1 MHLGSL
7 CVVLSRHWP
16 HCIEE
21 NNVCFLQYT
30 VFYWETLQYRLNTL
44 ITFHSDWPPMAP
56 PRAPTYHD
64 IKFCGDPQTLSGVDD
79 ARTGGRSIC
88 KQGYLWCQLM
98 CIILFKPHNYLARF
112 LRNWGL
118 KPSSWD
124 PNAGFLLQGSL
135 ASLSSW
141 NVLERGLWSQTR
153 CLRPAWHLCA
163 SVSLFKKGIIPVSQS
178 GCEEWLLY

>member
-56 PRAPTYHD
+56 PELLPTVTSNSAGTHKHCPVLMMLGLVAEVFASRA
-64 IKFCGDPQTLSGVDD
+64 IFGVSSR
-79 ARTGGRSIC
+79 A
-88 KQGYLWCQLM
+88 
-98 CIILFKPHNYLARF
+98 LFYSNLTTT
-112 LRNWGL
+112 
-118 KPSSWD
+118 
-124 PNAGFLLQGSL
+124 LQGFWETEAWSL
-135 ASLSSW
+135 LAGIQMQVFCSRAHWLHWAPGMCWREGSEVRHA
-141 NVLERGLWSQTR
+141 VLGLPGT
-153 CLRPAWHLCA
+153 
-163 SVSLFKKGIIPVSQS
+163 SVPQFPYLKK
-178 GCEEWLLY
+178 E